1 MAVIREE
8 MASVLESGCKSRN
21 EDEDR
26 MRARSD
32 LFLLTGSVC
41 SGDVSDRDIERS
53 SRRNFLDVVHVH

>member
-32 LFLLTGSVC
+32 LFLLTVSVC
-41 SGDVSDRDIERS
+41 SGDVSDRDIERGS
-53 SRRNFLDVVHVH
+53 